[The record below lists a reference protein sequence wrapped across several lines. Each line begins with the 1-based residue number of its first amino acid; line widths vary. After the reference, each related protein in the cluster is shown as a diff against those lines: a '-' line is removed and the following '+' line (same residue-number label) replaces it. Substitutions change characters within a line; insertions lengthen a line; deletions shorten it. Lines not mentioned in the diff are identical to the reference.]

1 MQSQFERELLKTLK
15 SIDGT
20 LKRIEKSMNDEEK
33 QHTTICNAVSHA
45 THKCIGWGGCRN
57 SYLLLFLSGM
67 WQLQLLKLQQTV

>member
-45 THKCIGWGGCRN
+45 LNGEKYTPIQ
-57 SYLLLFLSGM
+57 LSV
-67 WQLQLLKLQQTV
+67 LEQTDTQI

>member
-1 MQSQFERELLKTLK
+1 MQSQFERELFKTLK

-45 THKCIGWGGCRN
+45 LKGEHEWKNGLTARREI
-57 SYLLLFLSGM
+57 FL
-67 WQLQLLKLQQTV
+67 TN

>member
-33 QHTTICNAVSHA
+33 QHTTICNAV
-45 THKCIGWGGCRN
+45 CGR
-57 SYLLLFLSGM
+57 M
-67 WQLQLLKLQQTV
+67 MMLKEDYNEEKLIEAWNRRANDGKND

>member
-33 QHTTICNAVSHA
+33 HHMTICNAVSHA
-45 THKCIGWGGCRN
+45 MKGEHE
-57 SYLLLFLSGM
+57 
-67 WQLQLLKLQQTV
+67 